1 MSGSDA
7 RPAAP
12 SPAVPGGDKG
22 GTSVADPAAP
32 LNNPAAPG
40 PDPAAPTVGALADR
54 TSARVGD
61 AITLTVTAVG
71 PRGTPVNLPAGLDL
85 APFSLLDKRESEKDL
100 GDGRMSRTFVLS
112 LATYEPGEV
121 TIPAVQVTYLAAGGE
136 PRSVRSQPIP
146 IKITSLIAN
155 EPEPQLKDNAGPV
168 TVMEENRIPLY
179 VAGGVAAAAFG
190 GLLALVIR
198 RRILARRAARP
209 APPPRPPHEIALER
223 LDRLAAAGFPAD
235 GDFRGF
241 YFELSEILRAY
252 LGPRYGFD
260 SVELTTE
267 ELMDELRRRAPR
279 GLVLTEVEGWLASCD
294 LVKFAKVAPTSMEAR
309 GALETG
315 IRLVESTRPR
325 PAAMPGGP
333 GGGPGSGASAPGGG
347 EVVQMERKEELR
359 G

>member
-1 MSGSDA
+1 LSSTDA
-7 RPAAP
+7 RPAAA
-12 SPAVPGGDKG
+12 STGPA
-22 GTSVADPAAP
+22 TEQTTPAA
-32 LNNPAAPG
+32 
-40 PDPAAPTVGALADR
+40 DPAAPTVGALADR
-54 TSARVGD
+54 TNARVGD

-71 PRGTPVNLPAGLDL
+71 PRTTPVNLPAGLEL
-85 APFSLLDKRESEKDL
+85 APFSLLDRRDSEKDI
-100 GDGRMSRTFVLS
+100 GDGRMSRSFVLTI
-112 LATYEPGEV
+112 AAYEPGEV
-121 TIPAVQVTYLAAGGE
+121 SIPAVQVTYLAAGGE

-179 VAGGVAAAAFG
+179 VAGGVGAAALG
-190 GLLALVIR
+190 GLVALVIR
-198 RRILARRAARP
+198 RRILARRASRP

-235 GDFRGF
+235 GDFRAF
-241 YFELSEILRAY
+241 YFELSEIVRGY
-252 LGPRYGFD
+252 LGPRYAFD

-267 ELMDELRRRAPR
+267 ELVDELRRRAPR
-279 GLVLTEVEGWLASCD
+279 GLVLAEVEGWLASCD

-325 PAAMPGGP
+325 LAP
-333 GGGPGSGASAPGGG
+333 APGGKGGGGG
-347 EVVQMERKEELR
+347 EAASAVTDRTEELR